1 MEKRLD
7 LLIDNYES
15 LKKVNA
21 SSWMGLIIHGC
32 ALEYTLKDKNKY
44 KSSKR
49 EYGNYKR
56 KHLYIL

>member
-32 ALEYTLKDKNKY
+32 ALEYTLKDKK
-44 KSSKR
+44 
-49 EYGNYKR
+49 
-56 KHLYIL
+56 